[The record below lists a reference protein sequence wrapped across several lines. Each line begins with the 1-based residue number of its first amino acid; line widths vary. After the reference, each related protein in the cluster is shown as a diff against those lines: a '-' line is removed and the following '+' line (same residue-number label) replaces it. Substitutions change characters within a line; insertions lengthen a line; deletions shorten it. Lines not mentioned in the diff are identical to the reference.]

1 MQRALQRPNSF
12 GFSLSLVSAN
22 PRGRFSE
29 VIDDRAKF
37 DASLVAIGWLRG
49 LSGLST
55 YLAVRG
61 IGSTGLG
68 PS

>member
-1 MQRALQRPNSF
+1 
-12 GFSLSLVSAN
+12 
-22 PRGRFSE
+22 